1 MREIRTNIQSLYLRN
16 PVLFI
21 LLVSMLL
28 TLPWIGIGD
37 FYTKGE
43 PREASLAVS
52 MLQHGYWVLPIGY
65 ADEIGF
71 KPPLMHWLVAGFS
84 LISGHVS
91 EATSRLPS
99 ALGLI
104 GMTIFTLIF
113 LLRRKSKMEA
123 VLSALI
129 LLTGFEMHRSGL
141 ECRVDMTLAF
151 FMLMALMEMYRW
163 EEKKLKGFPILLV
176 LLLACA
182 SLVKGPVGIVLPCF
196 VFGIYLLLRK
206 YSFWKA
212 LGKNALVAV
221 PALLILFVW
230 YFMAYQQDGKRFLDI
245 AFAENIGRFLGMKR
259 EQLGIDYSLGH
270 NAPFWYYIPA
280 ILTGFL
286 PWSLVLVFAACTFG
300 YKKWWRNTKSSGTSW
315 FNRIAEMD
323 KMTLFSSLVVI
334 LFICFYA
341 IPSSK
346 RSVYILPAYPF
357 AAFLLAKVFLWAEE
371 KKPFIFVVLG
381 KIVGALAGLLLAL
394 SGAAHFI
401 NLSGITSLIPLDA
414 KTTNDVGLFAD
425 FFMNPGWL
433 GYLLWS
439 FLLVVF
445 VLFTGWIRKKNT
457 RILIFGTFTLFIST
471 QIYLE
476 GTLYPVFKNG
486 NSLQPVAREFSASYD
501 LKGKTYVMNNLKF
514 YASIYGLN
522 YYMGN
527 DFKNFELFLPSDGYL
542 IIGKKGISIV
552 REKYLG
558 KYDFVVLRQTRKR
571 YNEFNDEILLCKIV
585 KI

>member
-1 MREIRTNIQSLYLRN
+1 MREILNNIQSLYLRK

-21 LLVSMLL
+21 LLLSMLL

-52 MLQHGYWVLPIGY
+52 MLQHGYWVLPVGY

-71 KPPLMHWLVAGFS
+71 KPPLMHWIVAGFS
-84 LISGHVS
+84 MITGKVS

-104 GMTIFTLIF
+104 GMTVFTLIF
-113 LLRRKSKMEA
+113 LLRRKSKIEA
-123 VLSALI
+123 ILSALI
-129 LLTGFEMHRSGL
+129 LLSGFEMHRSGL

-151 FMLMALMEMYRW
+151 FMSMALMEMYRW
-163 EEKKLKGFPILLV
+163 EEKQLKGFPILLV
-176 LLLACA
+176 LLLSCA
-182 SLVKGPVGIVLPCF
+182 SLVKGPIGIVLPCL
-196 VFGIYLLLRK
+196 VFGVYLVIRK

-221 PALLILFVW
+221 PALMILFVW
-230 YFMAYQQDGKRFLDI
+230 YYMAYQQDGQRFINI

-259 EQLGIDYSLGH
+259 DQLGIDYSLGH
-270 NAPFWYYIPA
+270 DGPFWYYFPA
-280 ILTGFL
+280 IVVGFL
-286 PWSLVLVFAACTFG
+286 PWSLVLIFAAFTFG
-300 YKKWWRNTKSSGTSW
+300 YKKWWKKVRSSESSW
-315 FNRIAEMD
+315 FKRIAEMD
-323 KMTLFSSLVVI
+323 KMTLFSALVVI

-371 KKPFIFVVLG
+371 KKPFIFTVLG
-381 KIVGALAGLLLAL
+381 KIVGAIAALLLVL
-394 SGAAHFI
+394 SCAAHFV
-401 NLSGITSLIPLDA
+401 NLSEITTLIPLDT

-425 FFMNPGWL
+425 FFLNPGWL
-433 GYLLWS
+433 GYLLWF

-445 VLFTGWIRKKNT
+445 VLFTGWIRTKNVRT
-457 RILIFGTFTLFIST
+457 LIFGIFTLFIST
-471 QIYLE
+471 QIFLE
-476 GTLYPVFKNG
+476 GTLYPTFKNG
-486 NSLQPVAREFSASYD
+486 NSLQPVAREFQASYD
-501 LKGKTYVMNNLKF
+501 IKGKTYVMNNLKL

-522 YYMGN
+522 YYMNN

-542 IIGKKGISIV
+542 IIGKKGISLI
-552 REKYLG
+552 REKYTG
-558 KYDFVVLRQTRKR
+558 KYDFVVLRQTKKR

>member
-151 FMLMALMEMYRW
+151 FMSMALMEMYRW

-486 NSLQPVAREFSASYD
+486 NSLHPVAREFSASYD